1 MIKTILGQVKQYK
14 TAAILTPLFML
25 LEVAMEMIIPRMMGR
40 IVDDGV
46 YAGDMNFIIREGAFM
61 VVAAGVGLFAGIMG
75 GKYGAM
81 ASAGLAR
88 NLRDAQFKKIQTYS
102 FSNIDKF
109 SSSSLITRLTTDVTN
124 VQNAF
129 QMLLRMGTRAPASLV
144 VAMTMSAII
153 SPKLSLIYLVA
164 VLFLFAFILILL
176 PIARKMFDQV
186 FKKYD
191 ALNESVQENVT
202 NVRVV
207 KAYVREENEKEKFKF
222 ASKNIYQMFIRIER
236 IMAAVMPIM
245 MGTVY
250 VCILL
255 ISWNG
260 AREIIYGD
268 LKTGELMSMLT
279 YCMNI
284 LMSLMMLAMVFIMV
298 TMSIASMQRITEV
311 LSEDPSITN
320 PENPV
325 MEVKDGSIDF
335 NHMSFAYGEATDE
348 DSYVLNDIDLHIKS
362 GETIGIL
369 GGTGSSKTSLVNLI
383 SRLYDVSKGS
393 IMVGGVDVRDYDVKT
408 LRDKVSVVL
417 QKNVLFSGT
426 IYENL
431 RWGDK
436 TATDEEVQYAAK
448 LACADE
454 FIERFPD
461 GYNTYIEQGG
471 TNVSG
476 GQRQRLCIARA
487 LLKKPKILILDD
499 STSAV
504 DTATDAKIRKA
515 FREEIPGTTKL
526 LIAQRISSI
535 QDADRIL
542 VLDDGRINGFGTH
555 EELLEN
561 NEIYRDVYE
570 SQTGGGN
577 GDFDEKGDEE

>member
-348 DSYVLNDIDLHIKS
+348 DSFVLNDIDLHIKS

-526 LIAQRISSI
+526 IIAQRISSI

>member
-25 LEVAMEMIIPRMMGR
+25 LEVAMEMIIPRMMRR

-526 LIAQRISSI
+526 IIAQRISSI